1 MIPPPDP
8 KEVARNVEAAL
19 AEDVGA
25 GDLTAALIPEATWL
39 RTAVIAREAAVVSG
53 RPWFDAVYEALDPS
67 VEIAWAVSDGAK
79 VAADAT
85 LCRVEGPARSVL
97 TGERAALNFL
107 QLMSGTAT
115 VTAEYVAA
123 LGGAKTKLLDTRKT
137 VPGLRAAQKYAVRCG
152 GGYNHRLGLHDAM
165 IIKENHIAAAG
176 AIGAAVARAREVAAH
191 REVAFVEVEVET
203 LAELDEALASGATR
217 IMLDDFALEDIE
229 RALALAAGR
238 AELEVSG
245 SVTLETLPAL
255 AATGV
260 DYISVGGLTKHVRA
274 IDLSMRFVD

>member
-1 MIPPPDP
+1 MIPPPDRADI
-8 KEVARNVEAAL
+8 ARHVEAAL
-19 AEDVGA
+19 AEDIGT
-25 GDLTAALIPEATWL
+25 GDLTAALIPEDTRL
-39 RTAVIAREAAVVSG
+39 RTAVIAREPAVISG
-53 RPWFDAVYEALDPS
+53 RPWFDAVYEALDRS
-67 VEIAWAVSDGAK
+67 VEIAWDVRDGAK
-79 VAADAT
+79 VTADAT

-123 LGGAKTKLLDTRKT
+123 LGGATTKLLDTRKT

-176 AIGAAVARAREVAAH
+176 SIGAAIARAREVAAH
-191 REVAFVEVEVET
+191 RAVAFVEVEVET
-203 LAELDEALASGATR
+203 LAELDEALAAGATR
-217 IMLDDFALEDIE
+217 IMLDDFALDDIE
-229 RALALAAGR
+229 RAVALTAGR

>member
-25 GDLTAALIPEATWL
+25 GDLTAALIPEATRL